1 RLIELMGGDLEIK
14 SELGKGSVFMFSIF
28 AQAAAEETY
37 TRIDVPS
44 TTEETDFTDMAEKYP
59 LRLLVVEDNE
69 INIKYMRLLM
79 DQLGYPFDT
88 ARDGL
93 EAIEKVTENAY
104 DVIFMD
110 IQMPRMNGLKATEKI
125 IEEDLAPDTFIIGL
139 SANAFT
145 EDIEKAYKAGMH
157 TYLSKPVR
165 ADQIAKLLKERALQL
180 GVSS

>member
-1 RLIELMGGDLEIK
+1 
-14 SELGKGSVFMFSIF
+14 
-28 AQAAAEETY
+28 
-37 TRIDVPS
+37 
-44 TTEETDFTDMAEKYP
+44 
-59 LRLLVVEDNE
+59 
-69 INIKYMRLLM
+69 M

-93 EAIEKVTENAY
+93 EAIEKVTENTY